1 MKLILLIIT
10 MTFVLQASTVKELQ
24 QACKAKDRVS
34 CRGLGILHQV
44 GKDISKSSDKA
55 KTYYHKACQLKDSEG
70 CILLGDMYYY
80 SSGADQDNSQAKQ
93 YYEKACKLKNEKGC
107 SSFKKLQEEERVM
120 EEQKAE
126 LERLMKEQEELLME
140 TELLEN
146 I

>member
-10 MTFVLQASTVKELQ
+10 MTFILQASTVKELE
-24 QACKAKDRVS
+24 QACRAKDGAS

-44 GKDISKSSDKA
+44 GKDIAKSSNKA
-55 KTYYHKACQLKDSEG
+55 KTYYNKACQLKDSEG

-80 SSGADQDNSQAKQ
+80 SLDMDQDNSQAKQ

-107 SSFKKLQEEERVM
+107 SSFKKLQEEEHAI

-126 LERLMKEQEELLME
+126 LNRLIKEQEELLME
-140 TELLEN
+140 TELLEK